1 MYVET
6 NFTDLFENFYEEETF
21 TNADDKSDHEEVSS
35 HKTRIQKEY
44 KRNKNTKG
52 TRTKSQSKLRRRSA
66 CDVVKWKPGLFLD
79 LNVVKIKTEA
89 FLLFFNECM
98 IKTMWRE

>member
-35 HKTRIQKEY
+35 HKTKV
-44 KRNKNTKG
+44 NKNTKG
-52 TRTKSQSKLRRRSA
+52 TRTKS
-66 CDVVKWKPGLFLD
+66 
-79 LNVVKIKTEA
+79 
-89 FLLFFNECM
+89 
-98 IKTMWRE
+98 

>member
-35 HKTRIQKEY
+35 HKTKV
-44 KRNKNTKG
+44 NKNTKW
-52 TRTKSQSKLRRRSA
+52 TRTRSQSKLRRRSA